1 MLLGNLGLYIIT
13 AGVILSAF
21 TALNANIYTV
31 SHLLYALGRDGRAPR
46 HLALTWRG
54 RSPVISVLLAGCLA
68 AVLVFSGRLKMLLAF
83 SSFFFMA
90 IFALVS
96 LVAYRAKGRVGPL
109 LSLIGLIVFSA
120 VLATEI
126 LLKLAATV

>member
-31 SHLLYALGRDGRAPR
+31 SRLLYALGRDGRAPR

-54 RSPVISVLLAGCLA
+54 KVVEAKLFVGLFCMIILHGSPE
-68 AVLVFSGRLKMLLAF
+68 
-83 SSFFFMA
+83 
-90 IFALVS
+90 
-96 LVAYRAKGRVGPL
+96 
-109 LSLIGLIVFSA
+109 GLRF
-120 VLATEI
+120 
-126 LLKLAATV
+126 